1 VGRERPVSVDGPF
14 AILRRGR
21 QNAFKPQAVGNEKPP
36 RKRGPLLGEILPIR
50 PTPVGSKGRTPQ
62 KAPTD
67 SDIGKIR
74 AGKQTRPGE
83 LQLKVPPFSRAF
95 QARLRVRVSLTAL
108 EGKFEILNFRFAKSF
123 PSR

>member
-1 VGRERPVSVDGPF
+1 
-14 AILRRGR
+14 
-21 QNAFKPQAVGNEKPP
+21 
-36 RKRGPLLGEILPIR
+36 LGEILPFR

-67 SDIGKIR
+67 TDIGKIR

-95 QARLRVRVSLTAL
+95 QAHLREGVSLTVL
-108 EGKFEILNFRFAKSF
+108 KENSKF
-123 PSR
+123 